1 MRIECHCAIA
11 PPTTP
16 PLLIF
21 GLCPPDLRGKPKK
34 HGQHQQLQV
43 TTMDDVHSIPGMVNM
58 IIAAIR
64 NGLETRQFT
73 CVEVC
78 EVSFP

>member
-1 MRIECHCAIA
+1 
-11 PPTTP
+11 
-16 PLLIF
+16 
-21 GLCPPDLRGKPKK
+21 
-34 HGQHQQLQV
+34 
-43 TTMDDVHSIPGMVNM
+43 MDDVHSIPGMVNM

-78 EVSFP
+78 EVIFP